1 MFTSKDF
8 KVELINKED
17 VKTYIK
23 RHGRFGAV
31 CYNTDE
37 KYAESVGETCLES
50 GHLSGSRHLYFEFKR
65 IDFFKN

>member
-23 RHGRFGAV
+23 RHGRFA
-31 CYNTDE
+31 
-37 KYAESVGETCLES
+37 
-50 GHLSGSRHLYFEFKR
+50 R
-65 IDFFKN
+65 